1 MAYTLSCDP
10 GLHGHWVL
18 FNSDG
23 KIVNDWKMPL
33 DKAKKFCPRLT
44 WKLLK
49 EIDDI
54 AANDFEEISVCIEQL
69 LTLPSDRNQ
78 LELMVN
84 DIEAKSKDGKHD
96 QDAFDRLNKQLKRKD
111 GILGIRTQ
119 SVNFG
124 ILVGQFVALGWR
136 YITVMPRVW
145 QAEIKSFSE
154 PRPTAKLRSYD
165 AAKKL
170 YPNVNLETKRGKI
183 IDGLVDALLIGYY
196 ARLKLNS

>member
-1 MAYTLSCDP
+1 
-10 GLHGHWVL
+10 
-18 FNSDG
+18 
-23 KIVNDWKMPL
+23 MPL
-33 DKAKKFCPRLT
+33 DKAKKFCPRET
-44 WKLLK
+44 WKLLT
-49 EIDDI
+49 EIDLI
-54 AANDFEEISVCIEQL
+54 AADQFEDITVCIEQL

-124 ILVGQFVALGWR
+124 ILVGQFVAQGWR
-136 YITVMPRVW
+136 YITVMPRIW
-145 QAEIKSFSE
+145 QAEIKPFSE

-170 YPNVNLETKRGKI
+170 YPNLTLETKRGKI
-183 IDGLVDALLIGYY
+183 IDGLVDALGIGYY
-196 ARLKLNS
+196 ARQKLKT